1 MIGQSMYFKISYFIH
16 KAISDNIKKKIL
28 NFQNEVQT
36 KLFYC
41 TTILPYLSYFVIRK
55 RCGSSTIKYETK
67 FNMFLTHVIT
77 HSMRLILRINPTIV
91 ISSILYNSLR
101 PVPSARKLSFL
112 TKHANIMIYYWWRG
126 SRQKWAH
133 SHATC
138 ARAQLTF
145 RTECRSA
152 TGSGKEPIGTNI
164 NGGIPIV
171 LLRDNARARNY
182 LTLLP
187 PFLISRRLPRK
198 WQALRAGNS
207 R

>member
-1 MIGQSMYFKISYFIH
+1 
-16 KAISDNIKKKIL
+16 
-28 NFQNEVQT
+28 
-36 KLFYC
+36 
-41 TTILPYLSYFVIRK
+41 
-55 RCGSSTIKYETK
+55 
-67 FNMFLTHVIT
+67 MFLTHVII
-77 HSMRLILRINPTIV
+77 HSMRLILRINPSIV

-101 PVPSARKLSFL
+101 PVLSAHYHFLS
-112 TKHANIMIYYWWRG
+112 NMRIMIYYWRRG

-133 SHATC
+133 SHAAC

-145 RTECRSA
+145 RAECGSA